1 MESRRSSASY
11 AEPPA
16 AAICAGEIQN
26 GLVQQQDQYR
36 LETNRKL
43 SKRRNRLPDDVNTVQ
58 QSHRFGGVSFQLPIA
73 SYDDWRANINIDRP
87 ILWESH

>member
-43 SKRRNRLPDDVNTVQ
+43 SKRRNRLSDDVNTVQ
-58 QSHRFGGVSFQLPIA
+58 QSHRFGGCFISA
-73 SYDDWRANINIDRP
+73 SNSLVRRLEGKY
-87 ILWESH
+87 